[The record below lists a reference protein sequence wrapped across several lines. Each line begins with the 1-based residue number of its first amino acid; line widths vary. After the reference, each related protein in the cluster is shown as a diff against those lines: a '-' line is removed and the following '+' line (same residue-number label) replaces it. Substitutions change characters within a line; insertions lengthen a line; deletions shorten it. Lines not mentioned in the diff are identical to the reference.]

1 MHLPSSSDLRVTCVL
16 ALPPNNSLML
26 TQLAAENA
34 VVPCLRR
41 YPRVNGVV
49 SLSRRAA

>member
-41 YPRVNGVV
+41 YPRVKQV
-49 SLSRRAA
+49 SPSRRAA